1 MRRVAV
7 GRAEDRA
14 DACRVEA
21 VFKIMFL
28 QLIGRGDRNGAQ
40 LVQAENRKPELIMA
54 FEHEHDAVAAPDAE
68 RFEIVRT
75 LRGCALHVLKRQAS
89 FVFIPVDV
97 EHGEF
102 FRFPVGQRVHYIVS
116 KIKFFF
122 VFKINF

>member
-1 MRRVAV
+1 MRTEQFVAVVEAVPALPTAADQNLCFQRRTGRRGHIHLMRRVAV

-75 LRGCALHVLKRQAS
+75 LRRMRAS
-89 FVFIPVDV
+89 CP
-97 EHGEF
+97 
-102 FRFPVGQRVHYIVS
+102 
-116 KIKFFF
+116 
-122 VFKINF
+122 